1 MLAAILLAVAL
12 GALQAPEASNAPT
25 VSVNLIDP
33 PTDLPGFLQRPD
45 PAQFSGAYPHS
56 AANMGVGGHALLHC
70 QVAKGGRL
78 EKCAVLRE
86 SPAGAGFGAG
96 ALSVA
101 KYFRIDPASDAAQ
114 RGEID
119 LPIGFATS
127 INEDEQLVTGPWLE
141 APTFA
146 DVAAAYP
153 DIGGGAAGETV
164 LHCGLTREGRVR
176 DCKAVYQQPVN
187 RDFDKAAIKV
197 SNLFRLRI
205 NQDVLKTHRPMAA
218 NITLRLVAP
227 FGDEFKQRRI
237 VDPVWLASPSFAR
250 LAELFPAQ
258 AAAKNVT
265 EGTGTADCAV
275 GPDGALTA
283 CHAFGDGDPPGLGFS
298 DAAVKAAAAMRIS
311 PWTDDGGPVDGAL
324 VRVPLR
330 FTSVAR

>member
-1 MLAAILLAVAL
+1 
-12 GALQAPEASNAPT
+12 
-25 VSVNLIDP
+25 
-33 PTDLPGFLQRPD
+33 
-45 PAQFSGAYPHS
+45 
-56 AANMGVGGHALLHC
+56 
-70 QVAKGGRL
+70 
-78 EKCAVLRE
+78 
-86 SPAGAGFGAG
+86 
-96 ALSVA
+96 
-101 KYFRIDPASDAAQ
+101 
-114 RGEID
+114 
-119 LPIGFATS
+119 
-127 INEDEQLVTGPWLE
+127 
-141 APTFA
+141 
-146 DVAAAYP
+146 
-153 DIGGGAAGETV
+153 
-164 LHCGLTREGRVR
+164 VR